1 MRSVILLA
9 LCLTLSAQNTE
20 PVPVMSGFMKGNDY
34 LETDSD
40 FRTAYATG
48 FVNGMSVAA
57 FALNPSGDAPQTT
70 TRWLADCVKEMTD
83 KQIGE
88 IIRKN
93 IQDAPEKWH
102 YALNVLSFNAM
113 LGACKSY
120 VPHK

>member
-1 MRSVILLA
+1 
-9 LCLTLSAQNTE
+9 
-20 PVPVMSGFMKGNDY
+20 MSGFLKGNDY

-57 FALNPSGDAPQTT
+57 FALNPSGDAPQIT
-70 TRWLADCVKEMTD
+70 TRGLAACVKEMTN

-120 VPHK
+120 VQHK